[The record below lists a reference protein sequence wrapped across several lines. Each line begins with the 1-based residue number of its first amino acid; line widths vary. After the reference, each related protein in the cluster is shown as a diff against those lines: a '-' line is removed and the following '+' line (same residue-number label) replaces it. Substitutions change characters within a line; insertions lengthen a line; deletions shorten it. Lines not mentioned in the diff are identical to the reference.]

1 MPTGWLWL
9 IVGMGTLLEWLLE
22 LSKFSLQTLS
32 DLLSPERERKKE
44 VEVLTVSSF
53 TFSARRIYSKSAQF

>member
-1 MPTGWLWL
+1 
-9 IVGMGTLLEWLLE
+9 LLEWLLE